1 MKVHTDSKQR
11 KKRRSN
17 FSDQI
22 SADCNDR
29 SDSTPLRNK
38 DQIKKIT
45 SSHTEDLLNELD
57 TRRKSRLFSPEIIT
71 VDAAMKSA
79 QRNTERKQTNQRNCL
94 RFFQNMTGP
103 EIGISIK
110 KPGKYQGKRNRKHS
124 SRQKIVP
131 CAPGMPESDL
141 GGCEPGNGSL
151 DTGSAHR
158 QDQKLQRKDELENSQ
173 PVSTNCMRKEY
184 SVKETD
190 QTAEQTCESK
200 QQSSPDEELF

>member
-1 MKVHTDSKQR
+1 
-11 KKRRSN
+11 
-17 FSDQI
+17 
-22 SADCNDR
+22 
-29 SDSTPLRNK
+29 
-38 DQIKKIT
+38 
-45 SSHTEDLLNELD
+45 
-57 TRRKSRLFSPEIIT
+57 
-71 VDAAMKSA
+71 MKSA

-173 PVSTNCMRKEY
+173 LIPSLHSSLRILLCQYMHK
-184 SVKETD
+184 
-190 QTAEQTCESK
+190 TALTEQTDSGKVIMKSEGNTGN
-200 QQSSPDEELF
+200 